1 MVWRGGAYQKLR
13 REFVE
18 RFYDHPKCE
27 VGQTNRP
34 AENVPWQKQYMSK
47 EAQLEYKFIFCP
59 EGNDVST
66 NLKWVMS
73 SNSIC
78 FMPKPRYETWFMEGL
93 LKPGIHY
100 VELKS
105 DYSDLDEKIEYYSTH
120 ILESET
126 IISNAHQHVARFQN
140 KDLEDLL
147 SQGFR
152 TLFRAKRSALIV

>member
-1 MVWRGGAYQKLR
+1 
-13 REFVE
+13 
-18 RFYDHPKCE
+18 
-27 VGQTNRP
+27 
-34 AENVPWQKQYMSK
+34 MSK

-66 NLKWVMS
+66 NLKWAMS

-105 DYSDLDEKIEYYSTH
+105 DYSDLEEKIDYYSTH
-120 ILESET
+120 IEEAET
-126 IISNAHQHVARFQN
+126 IIANANEHVAQFQN
-140 KDLEDLL
+140 QDLERLL
-147 SQGFR
+147 SIKVLERYFELSGQ
-152 TLFRAKRSALIV
+152 L